1 DFPYHVTQATWT
13 SPLSNRVL
21 LEAGFSRFQY
31 LWAGF
36 GIAPPDSFTNLIPVT
51 ESQAIDDHRANF
63 TYRGTFDPLGF
74 GWANNDANPNNW
86 RASMSYVTGAHNMKF
101 GYQGSYQKSLQ
112 ARDANST
119 LLRYVFNSGITATNP
134 TGALNPIG

>member
-1 DFPYHVTQATWT
+1 M
-13 SPLSNRVL
+13 
-21 LEAGFSRFQY
+21 
-31 LWAGF
+31 
-36 GIAPPDSFTNLIPVT
+36 T

-86 RASMSYVTGAHNMKF
+86 RASMAYVTGAHNLKI
-101 GYQGSYQKSLQ
+101 GYQGSYQRSLQ

-119 LLRYVFNSGITATNP
+119 LLRYTMNNRQLNGVSYTLATRWSRTIGRRRLRSFVQDQWTMGRITLQ
-134 TGALNPIG
+134 GAVRYDRASSWARGRGKRHD

>member
-1 DFPYHVTQATWT
+1 MTQATWT

-36 GIAPPDSFTNLIPVT
+36 GIAPPDSLTELIPVT

-86 RASMSYVTGAHNMKF
+86 RASMAYVTGAHNLKI
-101 GYQGSYQKSLQ
+101 GYQGSYQRSLQ
-112 ARDANST
+112 APGRQLHA
-119 LLRYVFNSGITATNP
+119 A
-134 TGALNPIG
+134 ALHD

>member
-1 DFPYHVTQATWT
+1 MVI
-13 SPLSNRVL
+13 SVSNRVL

-36 GIAPPDSFTNLIPVT
+36 GIAPPDSLTSMIPVT

-74 GWANNDANPNNW
+74 GWANNDANLNNW
-86 RASMSYVTGAHNMKF
+86 RASARHRCAQPEVRVSGLVSTIAAGAGRQFH
-101 GYQGSYQKSLQ
+101 
-112 ARDANST
+112 AAA
-119 LLRYVFNSGITATNP
+119 LR
-134 TGALNPIG
+134 